1 MLKRY
6 KNKLSMLEGLYAYL
20 SDFESILTAN
30 SGIALVYA
38 DLGKKINEIRS
49 IENLRLNVLSGKSD
63 AKNSNR
69 FEITNAGF
77 AYASKL
83 YDYAVKTDN
92 QELKSQNEFTRSE
105 ILKMRDS
112 ELLIKLQNISA
123 NIESNI
129 EGLISYGINPDKAEE
144 FKQKITEYGKS
155 VENLLSSRAIK
166 TSAGKTI
173 DVLFSESDSILK
185 SLDMMAE
192 EYRKSDFSFFNGY
205 RSARNIKDMGKRYK
219 QNGEQ
224 IPVNAVVQSGN
235 NLTDASE
242 NKIVQS

>member
-6 KNKLSMLEGLYAYL
+6 KNKLSMLEAVHAYL
-20 SDFESILTAN
+20 TEHESILTAN
-30 SGIALVYA
+30 SGIALVHA
-38 DLGKKINEIRS
+38 DLGRKINEIRS

-63 AKNSNR
+63 AKNSTR

-83 YDYAVKTDN
+83 YDYAVKMDN

-129 EGLISYGINPDKAEE
+129 EALLTYGINPEKAEE
-144 FKQKITEYGKS
+144 FRQKITEYGKS
-155 VENLLSSRAIK
+155 VESLMSSRAIK

-173 DVLFSESDSILK
+173 DVLFTESDSILK

-192 EYRKSDFSFFNGY
+192 EYRKSDISFYNGY
-205 RSARNIKDMGKRYK
+205 KSARNIKDLGKRYR

-224 IPVNAVVQSGN
+224 IPENAAGQSVNN
-235 NLTDASE
+235 KTDAIE
-242 NKIVQS
+242 NNIAQF